1 MLQKETDAP
10 KGKKT
15 KPKRGAKATTRR
27 RGTGN
32 PATDPGPPV
41 NGALKRIDQWPGLED
56 DSVVRPSQSVLQNE
70 RVLNSDLFAA
80 YEMSATL
87 MSVCW
92 LCVQACLHDTL
103 HIKVD

>member
-1 MLQKETDAP
+1 MLCTTPHGVCCASEVVGSALIFSVPVMQKETDAP

-15 KPKRGAKATTRR
+15 KPKRGAKAATRR

-56 DSVVRPSQSVLQNE
+56 DSLVRTYQAYRNTK
-70 RVLNSDLFAA
+70 AA
-80 YEMSATL
+80 AGRHAVHAL
-87 MSVCW
+87 
-92 LCVQACLHDTL
+92 
-103 HIKVD
+103 